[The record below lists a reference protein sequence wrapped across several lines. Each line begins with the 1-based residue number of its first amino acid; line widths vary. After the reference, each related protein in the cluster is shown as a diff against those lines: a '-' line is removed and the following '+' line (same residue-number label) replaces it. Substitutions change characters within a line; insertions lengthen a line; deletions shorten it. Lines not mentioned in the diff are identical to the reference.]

1 VTPDTPQ
8 PVPGFDSAETFSNR
22 RQSDFFDRMIGITVM
37 MVAGT
42 WLTLGLVMML
52 LGLGG
57 LGWLLALVL
66 ALTLGAL
73 LYRRE
78 EKRELMATWS
88 GSTLQLSPFGAVAF
102 DQYVRFELPWSGL
115 HKVTRATFI
124 DPEKMLS
131 QINHPGDM
139 AVVVPAVLALRE
151 ERLIGEGSLSVS
163 PKAPAWV
170 RRRIKRS
177 YETWRKR
184 GIMLTHFDPHWR
196 TGRIGQ
202 WVHAYRPDLMA

>member
-1 VTPDTPQ
+1 
-8 PVPGFDSAETFSNR
+8 
-22 RQSDFFDRMIGITVM
+22 
-37 MVAGT
+37 
-42 WLTLGLVMML
+42 
-52 LGLGG
+52 
-57 LGWLLALVL
+57 
-66 ALTLGAL
+66 L

-115 HKVTRATFI
+115 HKVTRAVFL

-131 QINHPGDM
+131 QINLPADIAGVD
-139 AVVVPAVLALRE
+139 PAVLALRE

-163 PKAPAWV
+163 PNAPAWV

-184 GIMLTHFDPHWR
+184 GIVLTHFDPNWR

-202 WVHAYRPDLMA
+202 WVRAYRPDLMST